1 MRAACCQR
9 ASTAMRYSARA
20 QPNPP
25 VVVPT
30 SWKEMEPI
38 DTPPHFH
45 TGDVAALA
53 KPAASKALIARD
65 RAGVALLDL

>member
-1 MRAACCQR
+1 
-9 ASTAMRYSARA
+9 MRYSARA
-20 QPNPP
+20 QPKNPP